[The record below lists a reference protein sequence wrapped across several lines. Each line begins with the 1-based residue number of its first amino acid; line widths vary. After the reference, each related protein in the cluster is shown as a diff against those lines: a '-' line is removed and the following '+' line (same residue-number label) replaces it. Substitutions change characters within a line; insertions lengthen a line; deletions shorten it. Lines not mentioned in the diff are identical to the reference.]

1 MSNHTFSY
9 IIVISI
15 NYSYHYE
22 MIIKIPFFCLSILF
36 IISYSS
42 TEFLIRFEDRGE
54 LAQLWLVCEPLRI
67 HLEPIN
73 KELMLLVTI

>member
-54 LAQLWLVCEPLRI
+54 LARLWLVCEPLRI